1 MPDELDIIICED
13 AAAWDAW
20 LADNHGVQRGVWI
33 KIAKTCPH
41 DKMMARLK
49 WFKQEHGLSTARAG
63 VVIEKA
69 FGSDAFGWSDPETL
83 VDNLFAK
90 TFAPQRTIYDA
101 VEAYV
106 RKFDGVILSPRK
118 GYVALYR
125 LKQFGAIKP
134 AKDGLLVGL
143 AMQKYPKTKRLVVVK
158 NLGGGE
164 RNKKA
169 LVLTGPR
176 DLDADESEEVIAEG
190 ESVGPRLSWGCVRP
204 NALRPE
210 PPRCSPSNPVPA

>member
-1 MPDELDIIICED
+1 M
-13 AAAWDAW
+13 AAKAAKKY
-20 LADNHGVQRGVWI
+20 GEPERGLKWAASVEANLEKATGKSMQEWV

-41 DKMMARLK
+41 DKMAPRLK
-49 WFKQEHGLSTARAG
+49 WFKQEHGLSVARAG
-63 VVIEKA
+63 AVIEKA
-69 FGSDAFGWSDPETL
+69 FGADAFGWSDPETL

-90 TFAPQRTIYDA
+90 SFAPQRAIYEA

-134 AKDGLLVGL
+134 SKEGLLVGL
-143 AMQKYPKTKRLVVVK
+143 AMQKYPKAKRLIDVK

-169 LVLTGPR
+169 LVLASAKE
-176 DLDADESEEVIAEG
+176 LDTEAKELIKAAWAES
-190 ESVGPRLSWGCVRP
+190 
-204 NALRPE
+204 
-210 PPRCSPSNPVPA
+210 